1 MELSN
6 LLLAIAA
13 ILAVLTFYSVK
24 YGKDY
29 FQICLLGVFIFG
41 FWGAYQI
48 SNEKLDE
55 RYSNYEKTLATYQYE
70 AYLEDNRVIPAK
82 VCELKND
89 NKVCEV
95 LEHTYNNGSTEKTIR
110 VGVKDYWEKE

>member
-1 MELSN
+1 MKLSY
-6 LLLAIAA
+6 LFLFIAA
-13 ILAVLTFYSVK
+13 IFAVLVFVSALR
-24 YGKDY
+24 GSEY
-29 FQICLLGVFIFG
+29 FPLCLFCLCIFG
-41 FWGAYQI
+41 FLGVIQI
-48 SNEKLDE
+48 PGEKVDE
-55 RYSNYEKTLATYQYE
+55 RDLNYEKTLATFQYE